1 LFYNQRRRGS
11 AGGIQ
16 VSGNN
21 RTGVINWML
30 AENDGAVRMAEGLRV
45 IDFFETIK
53 LGEGYITMSNS
64 GYKNDMS
71 FDERVMMA
79 IVRLAERFKKESSLY
94 LKDYNITFPQ
104 YNVLRVLDASKN
116 GQNTMKNV
124 NRIMLV
130 SSANMTGITQR
141 LEKVGLIN
149 RKNAPEDDRLKY
161 LEITPKGRQVLKN
174 ISIKKDQVV
183 NKYFLKYSNEKKS
196 EILSLLKEI
205 LSNKN

>member
-1 LFYNQRRRGS
+1 
-11 AGGIQ
+11 
-16 VSGNN
+16 
-21 RTGVINWML
+21 
-30 AENDGAVRMAEGLRV
+30 
-45 IDFFETIK
+45 
-53 LGEGYITMSNS
+53 MSDS

-71 FDERVMMA
+71 IDERVMMA

-94 LKDYNITFPQ
+94 LKNYDITFPQ

-124 NRIMLV
+124 NRIMLI

-161 LEITPKGRQVLKN
+161 LEITPEGKQVVKN
-174 ISIKKDQVV
+174 ISDRKEEVVKKYLQ
-183 NKYFLKYSNEKKS
+183 NYSDEKKCEILVLLR
-196 EILSLLKEI
+196 EILSLKI
-205 LSNKN
+205 